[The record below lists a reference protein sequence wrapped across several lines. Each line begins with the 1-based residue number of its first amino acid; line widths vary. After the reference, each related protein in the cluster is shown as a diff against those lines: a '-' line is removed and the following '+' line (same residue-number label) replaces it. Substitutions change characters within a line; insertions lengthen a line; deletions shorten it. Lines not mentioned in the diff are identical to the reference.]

1 MDIRNRVAD
10 VIKLNCHACQDF
22 LKMIITEDWQY
33 NFYNRTKKEIE
44 NNGKY
49 KEKFIIFCIN

>member
-49 KEKFIIFCIN
+49 KEKCS